1 MENSITDCVGFSLWF
16 SRGTLILG
24 ELWASGEPN
33 DWDHY
38 DGAGGEDCAEF
49 YSGILNDN
57 SCLQTKNFIC
67 SYVIQKWLVAN
78 NCWKE

>member
-1 MENSITDCVGFSLWF
+1 MGF

-33 DWDHY
+33 DWDHG
-38 DGAGGEDCAEF
+38 DGAGGEDCAELYM
-49 YSGILNDN
+49 YSGFCYLNDN

-67 SYVIQKWLVAN
+67 SNVIQKWLVAN
-78 NCWKE
+78 NC